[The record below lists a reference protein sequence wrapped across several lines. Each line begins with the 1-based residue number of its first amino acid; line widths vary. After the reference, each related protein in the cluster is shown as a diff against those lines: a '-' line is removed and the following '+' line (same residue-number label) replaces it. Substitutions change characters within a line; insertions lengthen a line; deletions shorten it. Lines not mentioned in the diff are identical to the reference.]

1 MATPHPDP
9 HRTNWL
15 FITILYVV
23 LFSYPLLQVFNRT
36 TLIFGVPLLILYLLL
51 GWLLF
56 IWILF
61 RFSCRLDSGRGGEDR
76 SEKDGEQ
83 ERP

>member
-1 MATPHPDP
+1 MAAPHPDQ

-15 FITILYVV
+15 FLTLLFSVF
-23 LFSYPLLQVFNRT
+23 FSYPLLQVFNRT

-56 IWILF
+56 IWIIY
-61 RFSCRLDSGRGGEDR
+61 RFSCRLDKGRDEDNSSR
-76 SEKDGEQ
+76 EEEQ
-83 ERP
+83 DRP